1 MTSARIKNMEIKSE
15 IMIDQICS
23 VCGKHF
29 QSIEEFSYCS
39 AQCFFKKVKRD
50 KRELIK
56 KAVENGKEK
65 EE

>member
-1 MTSARIKNMEIKSE
+1 
-15 IMIDQICS
+15 MIDQVCS
-23 VCGKHF
+23 NCGKHF
-29 QSIEEFSYCS
+29 QSIEEFDYCS

-65 EE
+65 E